1 MSPQGREEQLIVL
14 PAQTVRPYGL
24 SARRAGRRM
33 CTPHHSPKEPHL
45 AAHTGSLTEA
55 SPTEAPA
62 GARRGLFT
70 RKPKPPYPKYVSVK
84 LRDFP
89 KGSILYILRR
99 TLFRFTANGGTDMAA
114 ALTYFTVLSVFP
126 ALLAIVSLLGIFGQ
140 GEDSANAILAFLK
153 DNAPTQM
160 YGILEDPIRQLTSGQ
175 GAGLV
180 LATGILSALWS
191 ASGYTG
197 SFGRALN
204 RVYGVREGR
213 PGWLLKPINV
223 LVTAALIILV
233 VLMILMMLLGVTVL
247 DLVGQYVPATVNMEL
262 IKIIWLNGRWIL
274 ILLMAI
280 GLITLLYAATPNV
293 RRYKAWKLS
302 HGAAL
307 ALAGMGLGAF
317 GFTLYANNISKYNA
331 TYGLIGGVIVMLLFI
346 WIMNNMLLFGAHLDA
361 EIMLMRQIIAGEDD
375 HGHLKVQPRS
385 TSASRALKARQERLM
400 SVGREL
406 QQQAAGQGMFPKP
419 KGPSVVA
426 RVQKAVDTNTA
437 MIRTLI
443 ADGKERL
450 DNGKK
455 QAKADTAEAQ
465 ASEATAAKADASAK
479 ADSQQEALFDLS
491 TGSSNGTAKKN

>member
-1 MSPQGREEQLIVL
+1 M
-14 PAQTVRPYGL
+14 
-24 SARRAGRRM
+24 
-33 CTPHHSPKEPHL
+33 
-45 AAHTGSLTEA
+45 AAHTGSPTEA
-55 SPTEAPA
+55 SPAEAPA

-70 RKPKPPYPKYVSVK
+70 RKPKPSYPKYVSVK

-89 KGSILYILRR
+89 RGSLLYILRR
-99 TLFRFTANGGTDMAA
+99 TLYRFTVNGGTDMAA

-140 GEDSANAILAFLK
+140 GEDSATAILAFLK

-160 YGILEDPIRQLTSGQ
+160 YGILEDPIKQLTSGH

-180 LATGILSALWS
+180 LLTGILSALWS

-213 PGWLLKPINV
+213 PGWMLKPINV

-247 DLVGQYVPATVNMEL
+247 DLVGQYVPETVDMEL
-262 IKIIWLNGRWIL
+262 IKLIWLNGRWVL

-293 RRYKAWKLS
+293 RRFKAWKLS
-302 HGAAL
+302 AGAAL

-317 GFTLYANNISKYNA
+317 GFTLYANNFSKYNA

-375 HGHLKVQPRS
+375 HGHLKVQPRH
-385 TSASRALKARQERLM
+385 TSASRAMKARQERLM
-400 SVGREL
+400 SAGREL
-406 QQQAAGQGMFPKP
+406 QQQAAGQVMFPKP

-437 MIRTLI
+437 MIRTMI

-450 DNGKK
+450 ENGKK
-455 QAKADTAEAQ
+455 QQTRTDAAEAQ
-465 ASEATAAKADASAK
+465 ASEATAAQADARATAKPDSSAAASSSAEAK
-479 ADSQQEALFDLS
+479 SFAEPAQEALFDLGADNLGADKPS
-491 TGSSNGTAKKN
+491 TDNPNEATKKN

>member
-1 MSPQGREEQLIVL
+1 M
-14 PAQTVRPYGL
+14 
-24 SARRAGRRM
+24 
-33 CTPHHSPKEPHL
+33 
-45 AAHTGSLTEA
+45 AAHTGSSTDT
-55 SPTEAPA
+55 SSTQVPA
-62 GARRGLFT
+62 GARRGLFS
-70 RKPKPPYPKYVSVK
+70 RKKKPAAPKYASVK

-99 TLFRFTANGGTDMAA
+99 AIYKFGANGGTDMAA
-114 ALTYFTVLSVFP
+114 ALTYFTVLSIFP
-126 ALLAIVSLLGIFGQ
+126 ALLAIVSLLGVFGH
-140 GEDSANAILAFLK
+140 GEESAAVILAFLK
-153 DNAPTQM
+153 DNAPAQM
-160 YGILEDPIRQLTSGQ
+160 YAIMEDPIKQITGDH

-213 PGWLLKPINV
+213 PGWMLKPINV
-223 LVTAALIILV
+223 LVTAMLILLV

-247 DLVGQYVPATVNMEL
+247 DMVGQYVPATVDMEL
-262 IKIIWLNGRWIL
+262 IKLIWLNGRWVL

-293 RRYKAWKLS
+293 RRFKAWRLS
-302 HGAAL
+302 SGAAL

-400 SVGREL
+400 SAGREL

-426 RVQKAVDTNTA
+426 RVQKAVDTNTT

-450 DNGKK
+450 DNGKEQLQKK
-455 QAKADTAEAQ
+455 QAKADTSARADVSAGAEP
-465 ASEATAAKADASAK
+465 
-479 ADSQQEALFDLS
+479 QQDALFDLS
-491 TGSSNGTAKKN
+491 TDSSNDAAKKN

>member
-1 MSPQGREEQLIVL
+1 M
-14 PAQTVRPYGL
+14 
-24 SARRAGRRM
+24 
-33 CTPHHSPKEPHL
+33 
-45 AAHTGSLTEA
+45 AAHTSSPTDTSL
-55 SPTEAPA
+55 TEAPA
-62 GARRGLFT
+62 GARRGLFI
-70 RKPKPPYPKYVSVK
+70 RKPKPADPKYVSVK

-89 KGSILYILRR
+89 RGSFLYILRR
-99 TLFRFTANGGTDMAA
+99 TLYRFTATGGTDMAA

-140 GEDSANAILAFLK
+140 GEDSTAAILAFLK

-160 YGILEDPIRQLTSGQ
+160 YGILEDPIKQLTSGQ

-180 LATGILSALWS
+180 LLTGILSALWS

-223 LVTAALIILV
+223 FVTAVLIILV

-247 DLVGQYVPATVNMEL
+247 DMVGQYVPASIDMEL
-262 IKIIWLNGRWIL
+262 IKLIWLNGRWIL

-293 RRYKAWKLS
+293 RRYKPWRLS
-302 HGAAL
+302 SGAAL

-317 GFTLYANNISKYNA
+317 GFTLYADNVSKYNA

-375 HGHLKVQPRS
+375 HGHLKVQPLS

-400 SVGREL
+400 SAGREL
-406 QQQAAGQGMFPKP
+406 QQQAAGQGMLPKP

-450 DNGKK
+450 DNGKEQQVK
-455 QAKADTAEAQ
+455 TDANTTAKPGSSAEAK
-465 ASEATAAKADASAK
+465 SSADPG
-479 ADSQQEALFDLS
+479 QEALFDS
-491 TGSSNGTAKKN
+491 GTDTKKN

>member
-1 MSPQGREEQLIVL
+1 M
-14 PAQTVRPYGL
+14 
-24 SARRAGRRM
+24 
-33 CTPHHSPKEPHL
+33 
-45 AAHTGSLTEA
+45 AAHTSSPTDTSLTEA
-55 SPTEAPA
+55 SA

-70 RKPKPPYPKYVSVK
+70 RKPKPADPKYVSVK

-89 KGSILYILRR
+89 RGSFLYILRR
-99 TLFRFTANGGTDMAA
+99 TLYRFTATGGTDMAA
-114 ALTYFTVLSVFP
+114 ALTAV
-126 ALLAIVSLLGIFGQ
+126 VSLLGIFGQ
-140 GEDSANAILAFLK
+140 GEDSAAAILAFLK

-160 YGILEDPIRQLTSGQ
+160 YGILEDPIKQLTSGQ

-180 LATGILSALWS
+180 LLTGILSALWS

-223 LVTAALIILV
+223 FVTAVLIILV

-247 DLVGQYVPATVNMEL
+247 DMVGQYVPASIDMEL
-262 IKIIWLNGRWIL
+262 IKLIWLNGRWIL

-293 RRYKAWKLS
+293 RRYKPWRLS
-302 HGAAL
+302 SGAAL

-317 GFTLYANNISKYNA
+317 GFTLYANNVSKYNA

-375 HGHLKVQPRS
+375 HGHLKVQPLS

-406 QQQAAGQGMFPKP
+406 QQQAAGQGMLPKP
-419 KGPSVVA
+419 KGPSVAA

-450 DNGKK
+450 DNGKEQLQKK
-455 QAKADTAEAQ
+455 QAKADAAEAQ
-465 ASEATAAKADASAK
+465 ASEATAAKADANAK
-479 ADSQQEALFDLS
+479 ADSQQEALFDS
-491 TGSSNGTAKKN
+491 GTDTKKN

>member
-1 MSPQGREEQLIVL
+1 M
-14 PAQTVRPYGL
+14 
-24 SARRAGRRM
+24 
-33 CTPHHSPKEPHL
+33 
-45 AAHTGSLTEA
+45 AAHTGSPTEA
-55 SPTEAPA
+55 SPAEAPA

-70 RKPKPPYPKYVSVK
+70 RKPKPSYPKYVSVK

-89 KGSILYILRR
+89 RGSLLYILRR
-99 TLFRFTANGGTDMAA
+99 TLYRFTSNGGTDMAA

-140 GEDSANAILAFLK
+140 GEDSAAAILAFLK

-180 LATGILSALWS
+180 LLTGILSALWS

-213 PGWLLKPINV
+213 PGWMLKPINV
-223 LVTAALIILV
+223 LVTAVLIILV

-247 DLVGQYVPATVNMEL
+247 DMIGQYVPETVDMEL
-262 IKIIWLNGRWIL
+262 IKLIWLNGRWVL

-293 RRYKAWKLS
+293 RRFKAWRLS
-302 HGAAL
+302 PGAAL

-361 EIMLMRQIIAGEDD
+361 EIMLMRQVLAGEDD

-400 SVGREL
+400 SAGREL

-437 MIRTLI
+437 MIRTMI

-450 DNGKK
+450 ENGKK
-455 QAKADTAEAQ
+455 QQARTDAAEAQ
-465 ASEATAAKADASAK
+465 ASEATAAQADARATAKPDSSAAASSSAEAK
-479 ADSQQEALFDLS
+479 SFAEPAQEALFDLGADNLS
-491 TGSSNGTAKKN
+491 TDKPSTDNPNGATKKN

>member
-1 MSPQGREEQLIVL
+1 M
-14 PAQTVRPYGL
+14 
-24 SARRAGRRM
+24 
-33 CTPHHSPKEPHL
+33 
-45 AAHTGSLTEA
+45 AAHTGSSTDT
-55 SPTEAPA
+55 SSTTVSA
-62 GARRGLFT
+62 GARRGLFS
-70 RKPKPPYPKYVSVK
+70 RKQKPADPKYVSVK

-140 GEDSANAILAFLK
+140 GEDSATAILAFLK

-160 YGILEDPIRQLTSGQ
+160 YGILEDPIKQLTSGQ

-180 LATGILSALWS
+180 LLTGILSALWS

-213 PGWLLKPINV
+213 PGWMLKPINV
-223 LVTAALIILV
+223 LITAALIILA

-247 DLVGQYVPATVNMEL
+247 DLVGQYVPETVDMEL
-262 IKIIWLNGRWIL
+262 IKLIWLNGRWVL

-293 RRYKAWKLS
+293 RRFKAWKLS
-302 HGAAL
+302 AGAAL

-317 GFTLYANNISKYNA
+317 GFTLYANNFSKYNA

-375 HGHLKVQPRS
+375 HGHLKIQPRQ
-385 TSASRALKARQERLM
+385 TSASRAMKARQERLM
-400 SVGREL
+400 SAGREL
-406 QQQAAGQGMFPKP
+406 QQQAVGQGMLPKP
-419 KGPSVVA
+419 KGPSVA
-426 RVQKAVDTNTA
+426 QRVQKAVDTNTT

-443 ADGKERL
+443 ADGKERIE
-450 DNGKK
+450 NGKEQSGKQQQQK
-455 QAKADTAEAQ
+455 QAKADTTAEATE
-465 ASEATAAKADASAK
+465 SEAKVEP
-479 ADSQQEALFDLS
+479 QQEALFDLGADTPS
-491 TGSSNGTAKKN
+491 GDNVSAAKKN

>member
-1 MSPQGREEQLIVL
+1 M
-14 PAQTVRPYGL
+14 
-24 SARRAGRRM
+24 
-33 CTPHHSPKEPHL
+33 
-45 AAHTGSLTEA
+45 AAHTGSSTDT
-55 SPTEAPA
+55 SSTQVSA
-62 GARRGLFT
+62 GARRGLFS
-70 RKPKPPYPKYVSVK
+70 RKKKPAAPKYASVK

-99 TLFRFTANGGTDMAA
+99 AIYKFGANGGTDMAA
-114 ALTYFTVLSVFP
+114 ALTYFTVLSIFP
-126 ALLAIVSLLGIFGQ
+126 ALLAIVSLLGVFGH
-140 GEDSANAILAFLK
+140 GEESAAVILAFLK
-153 DNAPTQM
+153 DNAPAQM
-160 YGILEDPIRQLTSGQ
+160 YAIMEDPIKQITGDH

-180 LATGILSALWS
+180 LLTGILSAIWS

-204 RVYGVREGR
+204 TVYNVREGR
-213 PGWLLKPINV
+213 PGWILKPINV
-223 LVTAALIILV
+223 LVTAMLIILV

-247 DLVGQYVPATVNMEL
+247 DMVGQYVPATVDMEL
-262 IKIIWLNGRWIL
+262 IKLIWLNGRWIL

-293 RRYKAWKLS
+293 RRYKAWRLS
-302 HGAAL
+302 SGAAL

-400 SVGREL
+400 SAGREL
-406 QQQAAGQGMFPKP
+406 QQQAAGQDMLPKP
-419 KGPSVVA
+419 KGPSIA
-426 RVQKAVDTNTA
+426 DRVQKAVDTNTT
-437 MIRTLI
+437 MIRTFI
-443 ADGKERL
+443 ADGKERIE
-450 DNGKK
+450 NGKEQLQKK
-455 QAKADTAEAQ
+455 QAKADAAETQ
-465 ASEATAAKADASAK
+465 ASEATAAKADANAK
-479 ADSQQEALFDLS
+479 AEPQQDALFDLS
-491 TGSSNGTAKKN
+491 TDSSNGAAKKN

>member
-1 MSPQGREEQLIVL
+1 M
-14 PAQTVRPYGL
+14 
-24 SARRAGRRM
+24 
-33 CTPHHSPKEPHL
+33 
-45 AAHTGSLTEA
+45 AAHTGSSTDT
-55 SPTEAPA
+55 SSTTVSA
-62 GARRGLFT
+62 GARRGLFS
-70 RKPKPPYPKYVSVK
+70 RKQKPADPKYVSVK

-99 TLFRFTANGGTDMAA
+99 TLFRFTTNGGTDMAA

-180 LATGILSALWS
+180 LLTGILSALWS

-213 PGWLLKPINV
+213 PGWMLKPINV
-223 LVTAALIILV
+223 LVTAVLIILA

-247 DLVGQYVPATVNMEL
+247 DLVGQYVPATIDMEL
-262 IKIIWLNGRWIL
+262 IKLIWLNGRWVL

-293 RRYKAWKLS
+293 RRFKAWRLS
-302 HGAAL
+302 AGAAL

-361 EIMLMRQIIAGEDD
+361 EIMLMRQIIAGDDD
-375 HGHLKVQPRS
+375 HGHLKIQPRH

-400 SVGREL
+400 SAGREL

-419 KGPSVVA
+419 KGPSVAA
-426 RVQKAVDTNTA
+426 RVQMAVDTNTT

-443 ADGKERL
+443 ADGKERFE
-450 DNGKK
+450 NGKEQLQK
-455 QAKADTAEAQ
+455 QAKADTTAEA
-465 ASEATAAKADASAK
+465 TKAEAK
-479 ADSQQEALFDLS
+479 ADSQQEALFDLNTDTS
-491 TGSSNGTAKKN
+491 TGATQKN

>member
-1 MSPQGREEQLIVL
+1 M
-14 PAQTVRPYGL
+14 
-24 SARRAGRRM
+24 
-33 CTPHHSPKEPHL
+33 
-45 AAHTGSLTEA
+45 AAHTGSSTDT
-55 SPTEAPA
+55 SSTTVSS
-62 GARRGLFT
+62 GARRGLFS
-70 RKPKPPYPKYVSVK
+70 RKQKPATPKYVSVK

-99 TLFRFTANGGTDMAA
+99 TLFRFSANGGTDMAA

-160 YGILEDPIRQLTSGQ
+160 YGILEDPIKQLTSGH

-180 LATGILSALWS
+180 LLTGILSALWS

-213 PGWLLKPINV
+213 PGWMLKPINV
-223 LVTAALIILV
+223 LITAALIILA

-247 DLVGQYVPATVNMEL
+247 DLIGQYVPETVDMEL
-262 IKIIWLNGRWIL
+262 IKLIWLNGRWVL

-293 RRYKAWKLS
+293 RRFKAWRLS
-302 HGAAL
+302 AGAAL

-317 GFTLYANNISKYNA
+317 GFTLYADNFSKYNA

-375 HGHLKVQPRS
+375 HGHLKVQPRH
-385 TSASRALKARQERLM
+385 TSASRAMKARQERLM
-400 SVGREL
+400 AEGREL
-406 QQQAAGQGMFPKP
+406 QQQAAGQVMFPKP
-419 KGPSVVA
+419 KGPSVA
-426 RVQKAVDTNTA
+426 QRVQKAVDTNTT

-450 DNGKK
+450 ENGKEQSGKEQK
-455 QAKADTAEAQ
+455 QAKADASEAQ
-465 ASEATAAKADASAK
+465 ASETSAKADASAK
-479 ADSQQEALFDLS
+479 AEPQQEALFELGADTPS
-491 TGSSNGTAKKN
+491 GDNVSAAKKN

>member
-1 MSPQGREEQLIVL
+1 M
-14 PAQTVRPYGL
+14 
-24 SARRAGRRM
+24 
-33 CTPHHSPKEPHL
+33 
-45 AAHTGSLTEA
+45 AAHT
-55 SPTEAPA
+55 SPSVDTSATEAPA
-62 GARRGLFT
+62 GARRGLFS
-70 RKPKPPYPKYVSVK
+70 RKQKPALPKYVSVK

-114 ALTYFTVLSVFP
+114 ALTYFTVLSIFP

-175 GAGLV
+175 GAGLA
-180 LATGILSALWS
+180 LLTGILSALWS

-213 PGWLLKPINV
+213 PGWMLKPINV
-223 LVTAALIILV
+223 LVTAVLIILA

-247 DLVGQYVPATVNMEL
+247 DLVGQYVPETVNMEL
-262 IKIIWLNGRWIL
+262 IKLVWLNGRWVL

-293 RRYKAWKLS
+293 RRFKAWRLS
-302 HGAAL
+302 AGATL

-317 GFTLYANNISKYNA
+317 GFTLYANNFSKYNA

-361 EIMLMRQIIAGEDD
+361 EIMLMRQIIAGDDD
-375 HGHLKVQPRS
+375 HGHLKVQPRH

-400 SVGREL
+400 SAGREL

-419 KGPSVVA
+419 KGPSIAA

-437 MIRTLI
+437 MIRTLV
-443 ADGKERL
+443 ADGKERIE
-450 DNGKK
+450 NGKEQLQK
-455 QAKADTAEAQ
+455 QAKADTTAEAT
-465 ASEATAAKADASAK
+465 EAEAK
-479 ADSQQEALFDLS
+479 ADSQQEALFDLDTDTS
-491 TGSSNGTAKKN
+491 TGTAQKN

>member
-1 MSPQGREEQLIVL
+1 M
-14 PAQTVRPYGL
+14 
-24 SARRAGRRM
+24 
-33 CTPHHSPKEPHL
+33 
-45 AAHTGSLTEA
+45 AAHTGSPTEA
-55 SPTEAPA
+55 SPAEAPA

-70 RKPKPPYPKYVSVK
+70 RKPKPSYPKYVSVK

-89 KGSILYILRR
+89 RGSLLYILRR
-99 TLFRFTANGGTDMAA
+99 TLYRFTVNGGTDMAA

-140 GEDSANAILAFLK
+140 GEDSAAAILAFLK

-160 YGILEDPIRQLTSGQ
+160 YGILEDPIKQLTSGH

-180 LATGILSALWS
+180 LLTGILSALWS

-213 PGWLLKPINV
+213 PGWMLKPINV

-247 DLVGQYVPATVNMEL
+247 DLVGQYVPETVDMEL
-262 IKIIWLNGRWIL
+262 IKLIWLNGRWVL

-293 RRYKAWKLS
+293 RRFKAWKLS
-302 HGAAL
+302 AGAAL

-317 GFTLYANNISKYNA
+317 GFTLYANNFSKYNA

-361 EIMLMRQIIAGEDD
+361 EIMLMRQIIAGDDD
-375 HGHLKVQPRS
+375 HGHLKVQPRH

-400 SVGREL
+400 AEGREL
-406 QQQAAGQGMFPKP
+406 QQQAVGQGMLPKP

-426 RVQKAVDTNTA
+426 RVQKAVDTNTT

-450 DNGKK
+450 ENGKK
-455 QAKADTAEAQ
+455 QQTRTDAAEAQ
-465 ASEATAAKADASAK
+465 ASEATAAQADARATAKPDSSAAASSSAEAK
-479 ADSQQEALFDLS
+479 SFAEPAQEALFDLGADTPS
-491 TGSSNGTAKKN
+491 GDNVSAAKKN

>member
-1 MSPQGREEQLIVL
+1 M
-14 PAQTVRPYGL
+14 
-24 SARRAGRRM
+24 
-33 CTPHHSPKEPHL
+33 
-45 AAHTGSLTEA
+45 AAHTGSSTDT
-55 SPTEAPA
+55 SSTQVSA
-62 GARRGLFT
+62 GARRGLFS
-70 RKPKPPYPKYVSVK
+70 RKKKPAAPKYASVK

-99 TLFRFTANGGTDMAA
+99 AIYKFGANGGTDMAA
-114 ALTYFTVLSVFP
+114 ALTYFTVLSIFP
-126 ALLAIVSLLGIFGQ
+126 ALLAIVSLLGVFGH
-140 GEDSANAILAFLK
+140 GEESAAVILAFLK
-153 DNAPTQM
+153 DNAPAQM
-160 YGILEDPIRQLTSGQ
+160 YAIMEDPIKQITGDH

-180 LATGILSALWS
+180 LLTGILSAIWS

-204 RVYGVREGR
+204 TVYNVREGR
-213 PGWLLKPINV
+213 PGWILKPINV
-223 LVTAALIILV
+223 LVTAMLIILV

-247 DLVGQYVPATVNMEL
+247 DMVGQYVPATVDMEL
-262 IKIIWLNGRWIL
+262 IKLIWLNGRWIL

-293 RRYKAWKLS
+293 RRYKAWRLS
-302 HGAAL
+302 SGAAL

-400 SVGREL
+400 SAGREL
-406 QQQAAGQGMFPKP
+406 QQQAAGQGMLPKP
-419 KGPSVVA
+419 KGPSIAA
-426 RVQKAVDTNTA
+426 RVQKAVDTNTT

-443 ADGKERL
+443 ADGKERIE
-450 DNGKK
+450 NGKEQK
-455 QAKADTAEAQ
+455 QAKADTAETQASGAQ
-465 ASEATAAKADASAK
+465 ASEATAAKADANAK
-479 ADSQQEALFDLS
+479 AEPQQDALFDLNADN
-491 TGSSNGTAKKN
+491 SNGAAKKN

>member
-1 MSPQGREEQLIVL
+1 M
-14 PAQTVRPYGL
+14 
-24 SARRAGRRM
+24 
-33 CTPHHSPKEPHL
+33 
-45 AAHTGSLTEA
+45 AAHTGSSTDT
-55 SPTEAPA
+55 SSTTVSA
-62 GARRGLFT
+62 GARRGLFS
-70 RKPKPPYPKYVSVK
+70 RKQKPADPKYVSVK

-126 ALLAIVSLLGIFGQ
+126 ALLAVVSLLGIFGQ

-180 LATGILSALWS
+180 LLTGILSALWS

-223 LVTAALIILV
+223 LVTAVLIILV

-247 DLVGQYVPATVNMEL
+247 DLVGQYVPETVDMEL
-262 IKIIWLNGRWIL
+262 IKLIWLNGRWVL

-293 RRYKAWKLS
+293 RRFKAWKLS
-302 HGAAL
+302 AGAAL

-317 GFTLYANNISKYNA
+317 GFTLYANNFSKYNA

-385 TSASRALKARQERLM
+385 TTASRAMAAQRERLM
-400 SVGREL
+400 SAGHEL
-406 QQQAAGQGMFPKP
+406 QQQAAGQVMFPKP
-419 KGPSVVA
+419 KGPSVA
-426 RVQKAVDTNTA
+426 QRVQKAVDTNTT

-450 DNGKK
+450 DSSKEQNGKEQQK
-455 QAKADTAEAQ
+455 QTKESAKAEATD
-465 ASEATAAKADASAK
+465 SEAN
-479 ADSQQEALFDLS
+479 ADSQQEALFGLS
-491 TGSSNGTAKKN
+491 TDTPSGGAVSAAKKN

>member
-1 MSPQGREEQLIVL
+1 M
-14 PAQTVRPYGL
+14 
-24 SARRAGRRM
+24 
-33 CTPHHSPKEPHL
+33 
-45 AAHTGSLTEA
+45 AAHTGSSTDT
-55 SPTEAPA
+55 SSTTVSA
-62 GARRGLFT
+62 GARRGLFSHKQ
-70 RKPKPPYPKYVSVK
+70 KPADPKYVSVK

-99 TLFRFTANGGTDMAA
+99 TLFRFSANGGTDMAA

-180 LATGILSALWS
+180 LLTGILSALWS

-223 LVTAALIILV
+223 LVTAVLIILV

-247 DLVGQYVPATVNMEL
+247 DLVGQYVPETVDMEL
-262 IKIIWLNGRWIL
+262 IKLIWLNGRWVL

-293 RRYKAWKLS
+293 RRFKAWKLS
-302 HGAAL
+302 AGAAL

-317 GFTLYANNISKYNA
+317 GFTLYANNFSKYNA

-375 HGHLKVQPRS
+375 HGHLKIQPRQ
-385 TSASRALKARQERLM
+385 TSASRAMKARQERLM
-400 SVGREL
+400 SAGREL
-406 QQQAAGQGMFPKP
+406 QQQAVGQGMLPKP
-419 KGPSVVA
+419 KGPSIA
-426 RVQKAVDTNTA
+426 DRVQKAVDTNTT

-450 DNGKK
+450 DSSKEQSGKEQQK
-455 QAKADTAEAQ
+455 QTKE
-465 ASEATAAKADASAK
+465 SAK
-479 ADSQQEALFDLS
+479 AEATEPEAKTDSQQEALFDLGADTPS
-491 TGSSNGTAKKN
+491 GGAVSAAKKN

>member
-1 MSPQGREEQLIVL
+1 M
-14 PAQTVRPYGL
+14 
-24 SARRAGRRM
+24 
-33 CTPHHSPKEPHL
+33 
-45 AAHTGSLTEA
+45 AAHTSSSTETSAPEA
-55 SPTEAPA
+55 SA
-62 GARRGLFT
+62 GARRGLFS
-70 RKPKPPYPKYVSVK
+70 RKQKPADPKYVSVK

-99 TLFRFTANGGTDMAA
+99 TLFKFGSNGGTDMAA

-213 PGWLLKPINV
+213 PGWILKPINV

-247 DLVGQYVPATVNMEL
+247 DMVGQYVPATVDMEL
-262 IKIIWLNGRWIL
+262 IKLIWLNGRWIL

-293 RRYKAWKLS
+293 RRYKAWRLS
-302 HGAAL
+302 SGAAL

-400 SVGREL
+400 SAGREL

-426 RVQKAVDTNTA
+426 RVQKAVDTNTT

-450 DNGKK
+450 ENGKK
-455 QAKADTAEAQ
+455 QQARTDAAEAQ
-465 ASEATAAKADASAK
+465 ASEATSAKADANAK
-479 ADSQQEALFDLS
+479 AEPQQEALFDLN
-491 TGSSNGTAKKN
+491 TDSSNGAAKKN

>member
-1 MSPQGREEQLIVL
+1 M
-14 PAQTVRPYGL
+14 
-24 SARRAGRRM
+24 
-33 CTPHHSPKEPHL
+33 
-45 AAHTGSLTEA
+45 AAHT
-55 SPTEAPA
+55 SPSVDTSAPEAPA
-62 GARRGLFT
+62 GARRGLFS
-70 RKPKPPYPKYVSVK
+70 RKQKPALPKYVSVK

-99 TLFRFTANGGTDMAA
+99 TLYRFTANGGTDMAA
-114 ALTYFTVLSVFP
+114 ALTYFTVLSIFP

-160 YGILEDPIRQLTSGQ
+160 YGILEDPIRQLTSGH
-175 GAGLV
+175 GAGLAL
-180 LATGILSALWS
+180 LAGILSALWS

-213 PGWLLKPINV
+213 PGWMLKPINV
-223 LVTAALIILV
+223 LVTTVLIILA

-247 DLVGQYVPATVNMEL
+247 DLVGQYVPETVNMEL
-262 IKIIWLNGRWIL
+262 IKLVWLNGRWVL

-293 RRYKAWKLS
+293 RRFKAWKLS
-302 HGAAL
+302 AGATL

-317 GFTLYANNISKYNA
+317 GFTLYADNFSKYNA

-361 EIMLMRQIIAGEDD
+361 EIMLMRQVLAGEDD
-375 HGHLKVQPRS
+375 HGHLNIQPRH

-400 SVGREL
+400 SAGREL
-406 QQQAAGQGMFPKP
+406 QQQAAGQGMLPKP
-419 KGPSVVA
+419 KGPSIAA
-426 RVQKAVDTNTA
+426 RVQKAVDTNTT

-450 DNGKK
+450 DSNKEQSGKEQQQK
-455 QAKADTAEAQ
+455 QAKADAAEAQ
-465 ASEATAAKADASAK
+465 ASETSAK
-479 ADSQQEALFDLS
+479 AEPQQEALFDLGADTS
-491 TGSSNGTAKKN
+491 TGAAKKN

>member
-1 MSPQGREEQLIVL
+1 M
-14 PAQTVRPYGL
+14 
-24 SARRAGRRM
+24 
-33 CTPHHSPKEPHL
+33 
-45 AAHTGSLTEA
+45 AAHT
-55 SPTEAPA
+55 SPSVDTSAPEAPA
-62 GARRGLFT
+62 GARRGLFS
-70 RKPKPPYPKYVSVK
+70 RKQKPALPKYVSVK

-99 TLFRFTANGGTDMAA
+99 TLYRFTANGGTDMAA
-114 ALTYFTVLSVFP
+114 ALTYFTVLSIFP

-160 YGILEDPIRQLTSGQ
+160 YGILEDPIRQLTSGH
-175 GAGLV
+175 GAGLAL
-180 LATGILSALWS
+180 LAGILSALWS

-213 PGWLLKPINV
+213 PGWMLKPINV
-223 LVTAALIILV
+223 LVTTVLIILA

-247 DLVGQYVPATVNMEL
+247 DLVGQYVPETVNMEL
-262 IKIIWLNGRWIL
+262 IKLVWLNGRWVL

-293 RRYKAWKLS
+293 RRFKAWKLS
-302 HGAAL
+302 AGATL

-317 GFTLYANNISKYNA
+317 GFTLYADNFSKYNA

-361 EIMLMRQIIAGEDD
+361 EIMLMRQIIAGDD
-375 HGHLKVQPRS
+375 DDGHLKIQPRH

-400 SVGREL
+400 SAGREL
-406 QQQAAGQGMFPKP
+406 QQQAAGQGMLPKP
-419 KGPSVVA
+419 KGPSIAA
-426 RVQKAVDTNTA
+426 RVQKAVDTNTT

-450 DNGKK
+450 DSNKEQSGKEQQQK
-455 QAKADTAEAQ
+455 QAKESAKAEATD
-465 ASEATAAKADASAK
+465 SEAN
-479 ADSQQEALFDLS
+479 ADSQQEALFDLNTD
-491 TGSSNGTAKKN
+491 TGTVKKN

>member
-1 MSPQGREEQLIVL
+1 M
-14 PAQTVRPYGL
+14 
-24 SARRAGRRM
+24 
-33 CTPHHSPKEPHL
+33 
-45 AAHTGSLTEA
+45 AAHTGLSTEA

-70 RKPKPPYPKYVSVK
+70 GKPKPAYPKYVGVK

-89 KGSILYILRR
+89 RGSLLYILRR

-114 ALTYFTVLSVFP
+114 ALTYFTVLSIFP

-140 GEDSANAILAFLK
+140 GEDSAAAILAFLK

-160 YGILEDPIRQLTSGQ
+160 YGILEDPIKQLTSGH

-180 LATGILSALWS
+180 LLTGILSALWS

-213 PGWLLKPINV
+213 PGWMLKPINV
-223 LVTAALIILV
+223 LITAALIILA

-247 DLVGQYVPATVNMEL
+247 DLIGQYVPETVDMEL
-262 IKIIWLNGRWIL
+262 IKLIWLNGRWVL

-293 RRYKAWKLS
+293 RRFKAWRLS
-302 HGAAL
+302 AGAAL

-317 GFTLYANNISKYNA
+317 GFTLYADNFSKYNA

-361 EIMLMRQIIAGEDD
+361 EIMLMRQVLAGEDD
-375 HGHLKVQPRS
+375 QGRLKVQPRS
-385 TSASRALKARQERLM
+385 TSASRALEARQERLM
-400 SVGREL
+400 SAGREL
-406 QQQAAGQGMFPKP
+406 QQQAAGQGMLPKP

-450 DNGKK
+450 DNAKTQ
-455 QAKADTAEAQ
+455 QAKADATAEA
-465 ASEATAAKADASAK
+465 AESKAKT
-479 ADSQQEALFDLS
+479 DSQQQALFDPSTDTS
-491 TGSSNGTAKKN
+491 TGESQKN

>member
-1 MSPQGREEQLIVL
+1 M
-14 PAQTVRPYGL
+14 
-24 SARRAGRRM
+24 
-33 CTPHHSPKEPHL
+33 
-45 AAHTGSLTEA
+45 AAHTGSSTDT
-55 SPTEAPA
+55 SSTTVSA
-62 GARRGLFT
+62 GARRGLFS
-70 RKPKPPYPKYVSVK
+70 RKQKPATPKYVSVK

-140 GEDSANAILAFLK
+140 GEDSATAILAFLK

-160 YGILEDPIRQLTSGQ
+160 YGILEDPIKQLTSGQ

-180 LATGILSALWS
+180 LLTGILSALWS

-213 PGWLLKPINV
+213 PGWMLKPINV
-223 LVTAALIILV
+223 LITAALIILA

-247 DLVGQYVPATVNMEL
+247 DLVGQYVPETVDMEL
-262 IKIIWLNGRWIL
+262 IKLIWLNGRWVL

-293 RRYKAWKLS
+293 RRFKAWKLS
-302 HGAAL
+302 AGAAL

-317 GFTLYANNISKYNA
+317 GFTLYANNFSKYNA

-375 HGHLKVQPRS
+375 HGHLKIQPRH

-400 SVGREL
+400 SAGREL
-406 QQQAAGQGMFPKP
+406 QQQAAGQVMFPKP
-419 KGPSVVA
+419 KGPSVA
-426 RVQKAVDTNTA
+426 QRVQKAVDTNTT

-443 ADGKERL
+443 ADGKERIE
-450 DNGKK
+450 NGKEQSGKEQK
-455 QAKADTAEAQ
+455 QAKADTKAKAEAK
-465 ASEATAAKADASAK
+465 AEATEPEAKAN
-479 ADSQQEALFDLS
+479 SQQEALFDPSTDTS
-491 TGSSNGTAKKN
+491 TGAAQKN

>member
-1 MSPQGREEQLIVL
+1 MV
-14 PAQTVRPYGL
+14 
-24 SARRAGRRM
+24 
-33 CTPHHSPKEPHL
+33 
-45 AAHTGSLTEA
+45 AHTSSSTETSASEA
-55 SPTEAPA
+55 SA
-62 GARRGLFT
+62 GARRGLFS
-70 RKPKPPYPKYVSVK
+70 RKQKPADPKYVSVK

-247 DLVGQYVPATVNMEL
+247 DMVGQYVPETVNMEL
-262 IKIIWLNGRWIL
+262 IKLIWLNGRWVL

-293 RRYKAWKLS
+293 RRFKAWRLS
-302 HGAAL
+302 SGAAL

-400 SVGREL
+400 SAGREL

-426 RVQKAVDTNTA
+426 RVQKAVDTNTT
-437 MIRTLI
+437 MIRTMI

-465 ASEATAAKADASAK
+465 ASEATAAKANASAK
-479 ADSQQEALFDLS
+479 ADVSAKAEPQQDVLFDLN
-491 TGSSNGTAKKN
+491 TDSSNGAAKKN

>member
-1 MSPQGREEQLIVL
+1 M
-14 PAQTVRPYGL
+14 
-24 SARRAGRRM
+24 
-33 CTPHHSPKEPHL
+33 
-45 AAHTGSLTEA
+45 AAHTGSSTEA
-55 SPTEAPA
+55 SPAEAPA

-70 RKPKPPYPKYVSVK
+70 RKPKPAYPKYVGVK

-89 KGSILYILRR
+89 RGSLLYILRR
-99 TLFRFTANGGTDMAA
+99 AIYKFGANGGTDMAA
-114 ALTYFTVLSVFP
+114 ALTYFTVLSIFP

-140 GEDSANAILAFLK
+140 GEDSAAAILAFLK

-160 YGILEDPIRQLTSGQ
+160 YGILEDPIKQLTSGH

-180 LATGILSALWS
+180 LLTGILSALWS

-213 PGWLLKPINV
+213 PGWMLKPINV
-223 LVTAALIILV
+223 LITAALIILA

-247 DLVGQYVPATVNMEL
+247 DLIGQYVPETVDMEL
-262 IKIIWLNGRWIL
+262 IKLIWLNGRWVL

-293 RRYKAWKLS
+293 RRFKAWRLS
-302 HGAAL
+302 AGAAL

-317 GFTLYANNISKYNA
+317 GFTLYADNFSKYNA

-361 EIMLMRQIIAGEDD
+361 EIMLMRQIIAGDDD
-375 HGHLKVQPRS
+375 HGHLKVQPRH
-385 TSASRALKARQERLM
+385 TSASRAMKARQERLM
-400 SVGREL
+400 AEGREL
-406 QQQAAGQGMFPKP
+406 QQQAAGQVMFPKP
-419 KGPSVVA
+419 KGPSVA
-426 RVQKAVDTNTA
+426 QRVQKAVDTNTT

-450 DNGKK
+450 DSSKEQSGKEQ
-455 QAKADTAEAQ
+455 QAKADTKAETKTKAEAK
-465 ASEATAAKADASAK
+465 AEATEPEAKT
-479 ADSQQEALFDLS
+479 DSQQEALFDPSTDTS
-491 TGSSNGTAKKN
+491 TGESQKS

>member
-1 MSPQGREEQLIVL
+1 M
-14 PAQTVRPYGL
+14 
-24 SARRAGRRM
+24 
-33 CTPHHSPKEPHL
+33 
-45 AAHTGSLTEA
+45 AAHTGSSTDT
-55 SPTEAPA
+55 SSTTVSA
-62 GARRGLFT
+62 GARRGLFS
-70 RKPKPPYPKYVSVK
+70 RKQKPALPKYVSVK

-114 ALTYFTVLSVFP
+114 ALTYFTVLSIFP

-175 GAGLV
+175 GAGLA
-180 LATGILSALWS
+180 LLTGILSALWS

-213 PGWLLKPINV
+213 PGWMLKPINV
-223 LVTAALIILV
+223 LVTAVLIILA

-247 DLVGQYVPATVNMEL
+247 DLVGQYVPETVNMEL
-262 IKIIWLNGRWIL
+262 IKLVWLNGRWVL

-293 RRYKAWKLS
+293 RRFKAWRLS
-302 HGAAL
+302 AGATL

-317 GFTLYANNISKYNA
+317 GFTLYANNFSKYNA

-361 EIMLMRQIIAGEDD
+361 EIMLMRQIIAGDDD
-375 HGHLKVQPRS
+375 HGHLKVQPRH

-400 SVGREL
+400 SAGREL
-406 QQQAAGQGMFPKP
+406 QQQAVGQGMFPKP
-419 KGPSVVA
+419 KGPSIAA
-426 RVQKAVDTNTA
+426 RVQKAVDTNTT
-437 MIRTLI
+437 MIRTLV
-443 ADGKERL
+443 ADGKERIE
-450 DNGKK
+450 NGKEQLQK
-455 QAKADTAEAQ
+455 QAKADTTAEA
-465 ASEATAAKADASAK
+465 TKAEAK
-479 ADSQQEALFDLS
+479 ADSQQEALFDLNTDTS
-491 TGSSNGTAKKN
+491 TGAAQKN

>member
-1 MSPQGREEQLIVL
+1 M
-14 PAQTVRPYGL
+14 
-24 SARRAGRRM
+24 
-33 CTPHHSPKEPHL
+33 
-45 AAHTGSLTEA
+45 AAHT
-55 SPTEAPA
+55 SPSVDTSATEAPA
-62 GARRGLFT
+62 GARRGLFS
-70 RKPKPPYPKYVSVK
+70 RKQKPALPKYVSVK

-114 ALTYFTVLSVFP
+114 ALTYFTVLSIFP

-175 GAGLV
+175 GAGLAL
-180 LATGILSALWS
+180 LAGILSALWS

-213 PGWLLKPINV
+213 PGWMLKPINV
-223 LVTAALIILV
+223 LVTTVLIILA

-247 DLVGQYVPATVNMEL
+247 DLIGQYVPETVNMEL
-262 IKIIWLNGRWIL
+262 IKLVWLNGRWVL

-293 RRYKAWKLS
+293 RRFKAWRLS
-302 HGAAL
+302 AGATL

-317 GFTLYANNISKYNA
+317 GFTLYANNFSKYNA

-361 EIMLMRQIIAGEDD
+361 EIMLMRQIIAGDD
-375 HGHLKVQPRS
+375 DDGHLKIQPRH

-400 SVGREL
+400 SAGREL
-406 QQQAAGQGMFPKP
+406 QQQAAGQGMLPKP
-419 KGPSVVA
+419 KGPSIAA
-426 RVQKAVDTNTA
+426 RVQKAVDTSTTS
-437 MIRTLI
+437 IRTLI
-443 ADGKERL
+443 ADGKERIE
-450 DNGKK
+450 NGKEQQK
-455 QAKADTAEAQ
+455 QTKESVKAEATEP
-465 ASEATAAKADASAK
+465 EATAE
-479 ADSQQEALFDLS
+479 SQQETLFDLGTD
-491 TGSSNGTAKKN
+491 TGAAQKN